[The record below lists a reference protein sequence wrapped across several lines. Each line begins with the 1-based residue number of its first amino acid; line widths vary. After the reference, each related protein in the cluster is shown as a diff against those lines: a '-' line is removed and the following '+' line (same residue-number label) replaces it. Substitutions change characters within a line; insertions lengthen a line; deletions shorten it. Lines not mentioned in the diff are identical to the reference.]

1 MDKYSSF
8 VIDIKHFLKNEI
20 KLEDD
25 IIEEYIEIL
34 LKNQDK
40 LKDITNDYNGY
51 TDIKYISPDIEVIEW
66 DCGYGSIIIN
76 DYMLELCY
84 YGIPAINVYIDGEY
98 VGMIT
103 KPPKYATYDKEKERQ
118 YLLEQIEEL
127 KKRLE
132 ELDEI

>member
-66 DCGYGSIIIN
+66 DCGYGAVIIN

-84 YGIPAINVYIDGEY
+84 YGIPAINVYTDGEY
-98 VGMIT
+98 AGMIT
-103 KPPKYATYDKEKERQ
+103 KPPKYAPYDKEKERQ